1 MSSENSPGESAIDF
15 NKILLFGS
23 WAIPSRMFGWGF
35 LGLLSGCA
43 AFSSLRLSG
52 TLEYV
57 DPYMGSW
64 IYFLLLTYVLLG
76 IGLLGRVGYQRGLF
90 LVSLYALKS
99 PVLASFLSERLLKK
113 LEKPESD
120 LKERLRVN
128 HKAFLASSDF
138 EDIASKDGPV
148 TGYRLEVVDHVKR
161 QLSEALSISFASR
174 EALSEA
180 SLPLNDKELNPILGE
195 VETRFHKTL
204 KKSSRAWIFVLI
216 LVYAL
221 TPALL
226 VLTRG

>member
-1 MSSENSPGESAIDF
+1 MSSESESIDF

-90 LVSLYALKS
+90 LVSLYAMKS
-99 PVLASFLSERLLKK
+99 PLVAPFLAERLLKTENEEAQGDYK
-113 LEKPESD
+113 A
-120 LKERLRVN
+120 RLIAN
-128 HKAFLASSDF
+128 HQAFLTSQDF
-138 EDIASKDGPV
+138 EEIAAKDGPV
-148 TGYRLEVVDHVKR
+148 TGYRAEVVDHVKR
-161 QLSEALSISFASR
+161 QVSDALLVSFATR
-174 EALSEA
+174 EELAKTA
-180 SLPLNDKELNPILGE
+180 LPLTDAQLNPILE
-195 VETRFHKTL
+195 EIEARFQMTL
-204 KKSSRAWIFVLI
+204 KKSTRRWIFILV
-216 LVYAL
+216 LVYAI

>member
-1 MSSENSPGESAIDF
+1 MSSDNESIDF

-57 DPYMGSW
+57 DPYMGPW

-90 LVSLYALKS
+90 LVSLYAMKS
-99 PVLASFLSERLLKK
+99 PHVAPFLAEKLLKAETEGTGSEFK
-113 LEKPESD
+113 D
-120 LKERLRVN
+120 RLRQN
-128 HKAFLASSDF
+128 HQAFLAASDF

-148 TGYRLEVVDHVKR
+148 TGYRAEVVDHVKR
-161 QLSEALSISFASR
+161 QVSEAMIVSFARRDEIS
-174 EALSEA
+174 AA
-180 SLPLNDKELNPILGE
+180 SLPLTETLLNPVLEDIA
-195 VETRFHKTL
+195 TSFHKTL
-204 KKSSRAWIFVLI
+204 KKSTRRWIFILI

-226 VLTRG
+226 VLTRA